1 MRVENTSGVAV
12 GGLRQTLSIP
22 SNFRYVM
29 SVWGRGSGVTLTAGG
44 ASLFVALT
52 GAWRRVSLPV
62 DLGGSSESVT
72 FGAVVAAGGYA
83 DLFGMQVEAQPGVS
97 TYQKTGARG
106 GVHSR
111 ARFDGGI
118 FSVRAQGTDVY
129 DAVVRIVSKGS

>member
-1 MRVENTSGVAV
+1 M
-12 GGLRQTLSIP
+12 
-22 SNFRYVM
+22 
-29 SVWGRGSGVTLTAGG
+29 
-44 ASLFVALT
+44 
-52 GAWRRVSLPV
+52 PV

-72 FGAVVAAGGYA
+72 FGAVLAAGGSA